1 MKIPLTP
8 TTGLVAIVLAWMI
21 GAPAQAYEAGPVTG
35 GGTID
40 GKVVFND
47 AVPTRKIIPNK
58 DVEVCGGIREEPLI
72 EVGPDKGVQNAVVYL
87 VEVAKGKAWPAAGKT
102 PELDNRKC
110 RFEPEV
116 QVIRAGPLDV
126 VNDDPI
132 LHNTHGYYGKR
143 TAFNMALPNQGQRIP
158 TELTRAG
165 IVRIDCDAHG
175 WMEGWIYV
183 VDNPYYAITGADG
196 KFSITEVPPGTYT
209 LVAIQSFT
217 GPIQQPVTVTAGKPT
232 NLTIELK
239 KQQATWPS
247 RRVAFLCNVRQICE
261 VLQKRS
267 REIQKKPA
275 IRREEMPHV

>member
-1 MKIPLTP
+1 MIIGEMIS
-8 TTGLVAIVLAWMI
+8 GLFAFIFAATMAL
-21 GAPAQAYEAGPVTG
+21 PAQAYEAGPVTG
-35 GGTID
+35 GGTIV

-47 AVPTRKIIPNK
+47 VVPTRKVIPNK

-126 VNDDPI
+126 VNDDPV
-132 LHNTHGYYGKR
+132 LHNTHGYYGNR

-165 IVRIDCDAHG
+165 SVRIDCDAHG

-196 KFSITEVPPGTYT
+196 KFSITDVPPGKYT
-209 LVAIQSFT
+209 LVAIQSLT
-217 GPIQQPVTVTAGKPT
+217 GPVQQPVTVEGGKPT
-232 NLTIELK
+232 TLTIELK
-239 KQQATWPS
+239 K
-247 RRVAFLCNVRQICE
+247 
-261 VLQKRS
+261 K
-267 REIQKKPA
+267 
-275 IRREEMPHV
+275 